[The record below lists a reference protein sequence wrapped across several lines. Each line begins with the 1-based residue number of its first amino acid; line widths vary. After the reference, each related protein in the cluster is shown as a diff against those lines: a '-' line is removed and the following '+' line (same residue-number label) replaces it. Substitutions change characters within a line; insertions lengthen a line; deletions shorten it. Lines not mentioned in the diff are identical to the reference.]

1 MMVATVYAS
10 HALNAMFPHYTF
22 QTKTTVIDLF
32 YGTFTNTMPTAAI
45 FLLLTSAALH
55 ALWNLLLKRSQE
67 KYSAMGWQVII
78 SGVFAFFLLL
88 FTGLPPRSMWTFAL
102 ISMAL
107 EAVYFILLSNAYSDH
122 DFSLVYPIARGT
134 APAFLMLWSILFLRE
149 KPTAAGMLGISMIVA
164 GMVIIGATSLL
175 QNRGSRLHIKGV
187 VVALSVAL
195 IISLY
200 TLIDGT
206 AVKHGP
212 PLPYALTMFM
222 FVPALTTAYNVR
234 RLGWRQ
240 FAAAWNGPRIPL
252 ILAAVLGVVAYLLAL
267 IAYSFAPLSYS
278 GAIREVSVVIG
289 TFLGWQFLRE
299 PMGGTRV
306 LGAAVI
312 FAGILVIAMFG

>member
-1 MMVATVYAS
+1 
-10 HALNAMFPHYTF
+10 
-22 QTKTTVIDLF
+22 
-32 YGTFTNTMPTAAI
+32 MPTVAI
-45 FLLLTSAALH
+45 LLLLTSAFLH

-67 KYSAMGWQVII
+67 KYIAMGWQVIL

-88 FTGLPPRSMWTFAL
+88 FTGLPPRSMWLFAG

-107 EAVYFILLSNAYSDH
+107 EAVYFVMLSNAYSDH

-134 APAFLMLWSILFLRE
+134 APAFLMLWSVLFLDE
-149 KPTAAGMLGISMIVA
+149 KVSWGGVLGVGTIVC
-164 GMVIIGATSLL
+164 GMVIIGATSLI
-175 QNRGSRLHIKGV
+175 QSRGSRLHFKGV

-206 AVKHGP
+206 AVKNGP

-222 FVPALTTAYNVR
+222 FVPVLTTTYNLR
-234 RLGWRQ
+234 RFGWKP
-240 FAAAWNGPRIPL
+240 FLAAWKGPRLPL
-252 ILAAVLGVVAYLLAL
+252 ILAAILGVVAYLLAL

-289 TFLGWQFLRE
+289 AFLGWQFLQE
-299 PMGGTRV
+299 PMGGTRL
-306 LGAAVI
+306 LGSMTI
-312 FAGILVIAMFG
+312 FVGILMIAIFG